1 MTVVYESL
9 TILLEETPCGC
20 FITDKQKGVTL
31 QVGHKEDIHA
41 IIDSLERLDL
51 LWYVEED

>member
-1 MTVVYESL
+1 MTVVYESS

-20 FITDKQKGVTL
+20 FITDKQKGSTV

-41 IIDSLERLDL
+41 IIDSLEHLNL
-51 LWYVEED
+51 L